1 MAKGMKRAWRE
12 KERKER
18 RKKFLKEATK
28 KPNGGRKHRRKKFL
42 EEATKEQKKASGTY
56 KRGRRAGQKTGAKAD
71 DLSKAELYRKAKEI
85 KKRDSRN
92 EPISTYDKKELQKYI
107 LKNE

>member
-1 MAKGMKRAWRE
+1 MKRGWRE
-12 KERKER
+12 KERK
-18 RKKFLKEATK
+18 A
-28 KPNGGRKHRRKKFL
+28 RRKKFL
-42 EEATKEQKKASGTY
+42 EEATKEHKSTAGTY
-56 KRGRRAGQKTGAKAD
+56 KRGRRPGQKTGASAG
-71 DLSKAELYRKAKEI
+71 DLSKAELYKKAKGI